1 MTNSERFESL
11 IQEYLKQDNKYELQ
25 IKHFINFLK
34 DRLLEEKVFN
44 LNESHIDEFF
54 ISCCVSN
61 IGYEP
66 SLVSHISALKSLFDF
81 LISKDINFKELN
93 GYISTTGFKENLCEK
108 LEKTYSKQIL
118 SASLINSIL
127 YKADSYIEEKIA
139 TTFKNNLQKQKFFEI
154 MIARIYIKLSLIL
167 PLKTS
172 QMLNLKLY
180 NIMNNEIRH
189 IEYNGIK
196 IKLPNDLRK
205 QIVLTINYAQNEF
218 VSVYS
223 DQDPIFAFL
232 YSSIKKKAN
241 SSVLSSSLTKTYEEL
256 NITEMLKKKRGGKK
270 DKYIYPAE
278 SFKITAIVNML
289 ENGTNIVYLKK
300 LTGLD
305 IGTLVSDYDF
315 DKKIELND
323 DVSADINN
331 GIVSTD
337 YFTYL

>member
-1 MTNSERFESL
+1 
-11 IQEYLKQDNKYELQ
+11 
-25 IKHFINFLK
+25 
-34 DRLLEEKVFN
+34 
-44 LNESHIDEFF
+44 
-54 ISCCVSN
+54 
-61 IGYEP
+61 
-66 SLVSHISALKSLFDF
+66 
-81 LISKDINFKELN
+81 
-93 GYISTTGFKENLCEK
+93 
-108 LEKTYSKQIL
+108 
-118 SASLINSIL
+118 
-127 YKADSYIEEKIA
+127 
-139 TTFKNNLQKQKFFEI
+139 
-154 MIARIYIKLSLIL
+154 
-167 PLKTS
+167 
-172 QMLNLKLY
+172 
-180 NIMNNEIRH
+180 MNNEIRH

-218 VSVYS
+218 LSVYS
-223 DQDPIFAFL
+223 DQDSIFTFL

-323 DVSADINN
+323 DISANINN